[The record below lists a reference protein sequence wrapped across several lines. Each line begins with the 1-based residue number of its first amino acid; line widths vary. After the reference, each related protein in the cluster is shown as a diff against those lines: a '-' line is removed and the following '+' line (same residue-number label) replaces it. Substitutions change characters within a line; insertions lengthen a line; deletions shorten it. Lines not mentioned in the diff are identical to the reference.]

1 MNIWHLQGC
10 AVSWITSCKVEGW
23 EGPPNQPYNKA
34 RVVVRVCCVVQLSEE
49 TLLLTIR
56 IFWGLWKPGDFHM
69 ADHGNWLTW
78 YGVFWMTKIKS
89 ANCFLPHQNILII
102 AEVIAGR
109 RSEVFW
115 FSTFENF
122 VSVFF
127 MTFWVLKIGSSS
139 SAVYE
144 GLSTNFVSII
154 LFISMPKICIWI
166 VGEDRFEVW
175 EIVISHISCLKI
187 LQTIETRMGAD
198 LRLSDNFAY
207 NQYFL
212 MMQKA
217 GRSYH
222 SPLSEETIKQIS
234 IIRHIKSLWLPHLIT
249 TVLEYFVTFYTGY
262 SNDFLTTHKILLQQN
277 GDSWNIWRTTI
288 TSARITQIPF
298 SHAVFAAKSTA
309 RRQYSYSTW

>member
-78 YGVFWMTKIKS
+78 YGIFWKRKIKS

-127 MTFWVLKIGSSS
+127 SWLFGSWKLEVQVVQFTKGSQQ
-139 SAVYE
+139 
-144 GLSTNFVSII
+144 I
-154 LFISMPKICIWI
+154 LF
-166 VGEDRFEVW
+166 RL
-175 EIVISHISCLKI
+175 SHLFLCLKYVSG
-187 LQTIETRMGAD
+187 L
-198 LRLSDNFAY
+198 
-207 NQYFL
+207 
-212 MMQKA
+212 
-217 GRSYH
+217 
-222 SPLSEETIKQIS
+222 
-234 IIRHIKSLWLPHLIT
+234 
-249 TVLEYFVTFYTGY
+249 
-262 SNDFLTTHKILLQQN
+262 
-277 GDSWNIWRTTI
+277 
-288 TSARITQIPF
+288 
-298 SHAVFAAKSTA
+298 
-309 RRQYSYSTW
+309 